1 MIKISTDSTVDLPKH
16 LLDEFDIS
24 VLPLVVLLGENEYLD
39 GVNVLPDDI
48 FKFVDKSGALP
59 KTSARSIEDF
69 KEYFS
74 SLLKTCDQVVHCG
87 IGSKLSSCNAN
98 AVKAVEELGVEDRVC
113 IVDSC
118 ALSSG
123 IGLIVLRG
131 AAAARAGKSF
141 DEVISAMKETASHN
155 QTSFVVDKL
164 EYLYKGGRCSRFSFS
179 VAGLLKIKP
188 RLEMVDGYLIN
199 TGKEIGPFK
208 SVLIKYVDSILKK
221 HNNPSR
227 EYCFVTH
234 TAMDP
239 ALVQMVIDYVKSKN
253 IFEHVEEVIAG
264 SVITSHC
271 GKSTLGILYI
281 NDGK

>member
-1 MIKISTDSTVDLPKH
+1 MIKISTDSTADLPKH
-16 LLDEFDIS
+16 LLDEFDVS

-39 GVNVLPDDI
+39 GINIAPDDI
-48 FKFVDKSGALP
+48 FNYVSQSGSLP

-74 SLLKTCDQVVHCG
+74 SLLKTCDLVVHCG
-87 IGSKLSSCNAN
+87 IGSKLSSCYENACH
-98 AVKAVEELGVEDRVC
+98 AVKELGAEDRVI

-131 AAAARAGKSF
+131 AAAVRAGKSLE
-141 DEVISAMKETASHN
+141 EVVKIMKDTASFT

-188 RLEMVDGYLIN
+188 RLEMVDGNLIN

-208 SVLIKYVDSILKK
+208 SVLIKYVDAILKK
-221 HNNPSR
+221 HNNPSK

-234 TAMDP
+234 TDMNP
-239 ALVQMVIDYVKSKN
+239 EFVQMVIDYVKSKN
-253 IFEHVEEVIAG
+253 IFDHVEEVTAG

-271 GKSTLGILYI
+271 GRSTLGILYI

>member
-1 MIKISTDSTVDLPKH
+1 MIRISTDTTADIPKH
-16 LLDEFDIS
+16 FIDEFDIS
-24 VLPLVVLLGENEYLD
+24 VLPLIVTLGDSEYFD
-39 GVNVLPDDI
+39 GIDVSPDDI
-48 FKFVDKSGALP
+48 YKFVAETDTLP

-74 SLLKTCDQVVHCG
+74 TLLEESDIVVHCG
-87 IGSKLSSCNAN
+87 IGSKLSACYAN
-98 AVKAVEELGVEDRVC
+98 ACKAVEELGMNNRIF

-131 AAAARAGKSF
+131 AAAARAGKSVNEIVQIMN
-141 DEVISAMKETASHN
+141 DTAAHN

-188 RLEMVDGYLIN
+188 RLEMVDGSLIN
-199 TGKEIGPFK
+199 TGKEIGPYK
-208 SVLIKYVDSILKK
+208 SVLIKYVDAILKK
-221 HNNPSR
+221 YNNPSK

-234 TAMDP
+234 TDMDP
-239 ALVQMVIDYVKSKN
+239 ALVQMVIDYVKSKHL
-253 IFEHVEEVIAG
+253 FEHVEEMLAG

-271 GKSTLGILYI
+271 GKSTLGILYV

>member
-1 MIKISTDSTVDLPKH
+1 MIKISTDSTADIPKH
-16 LLDEFDIS
+16 FISEFDIS
-24 VLPLVVLLGENEYLD
+24 VLPLIVTLGDNEYFD
-39 GVNVLPDDI
+39 GMNISPDDI
-48 FKFVDKSGALP
+48 YNFVTETDTLP

-74 SLLKTCDQVVHCG
+74 SLLETCDQVVHCG
-87 IGSKLSSCNAN
+87 IGSKLSTCYAN
-98 AVKAVEELGVEDRVC
+98 ACRAVEELGVSDRVA

-131 AAAARAGKSF
+131 AAAARAGKNLS
-141 DEVISAMKETASHN
+141 EVVEVMKNTADHN

-164 EYLYKGGRCSRFSFS
+164 EFLYKGGRCSRFSFS

-199 TGKEIGPFK
+199 TGKEIGPYK
-208 SVLIKYVDSILKK
+208 SVLIKYVDAILKK
-221 HNNPSR
+221 YNNPSR

-234 TAMDP
+234 TDMNP
-239 ALVQMVIDYVKSKN
+239 ELVQMVIDYVKSKN
-253 IFEHVEEVIAG
+253 IFDHVEEQLAG

-271 GKSTLGILYI
+271 GKSTLGILYV
-281 NDGK
+281 NDGQ

>member
-1 MIKISTDSTVDLPKH
+1 MIKISTDSTADLPKH
-16 LLDEFDIS
+16 FIDEFGIS
-24 VLPLVVLLGENEYLD
+24 VMPLVVLLGENEYLD
-39 GVNVLPDDI
+39 GINISPNDI
-48 FKFVDKSGALP
+48 FNYVSENGSLP

-74 SLLKTCDQVVHCG
+74 TLLEEYDHVVHCG
-87 IGSKLSSCNAN
+87 IGSKLSSCYTNAC
-98 AVKAVEELGVEDRVC
+98 KAVEELGIGDRVA

-131 AAAARAGKSF
+131 ASAARAGKSF
-141 DEVISAMKETASHN
+141 EETVAIMKDTAAHT

-164 EYLYKGGRCSRFSFS
+164 EYLYRGGRCSRFTFS

-188 RLEMVDGYLIN
+188 RLEMVDGSLVN
-199 TGKEIGPFK
+199 TGKEIGPYK
-208 SVLIKYVDSILKK
+208 SVLIKYVDAILKK
-221 HNNPSR
+221 HNNPSK

-234 TAMDP
+234 TEMNP
-239 ALVQMVIDYVKSKN
+239 ELVKMVIDYVKSKN
-253 IFEHVEEVIAG
+253 IFEHVEEMTAG